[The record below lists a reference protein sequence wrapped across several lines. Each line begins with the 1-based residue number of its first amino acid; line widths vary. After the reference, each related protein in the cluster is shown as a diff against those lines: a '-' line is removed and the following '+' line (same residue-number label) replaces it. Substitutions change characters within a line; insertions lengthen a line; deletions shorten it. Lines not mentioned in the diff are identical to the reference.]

1 MTKCIAMLVAVLVLA
16 GPAVARAE
24 LVDRVAAVVN
34 KDIIALS
41 EVEKR
46 AAPELERLTG
56 TTRDPKERAELR
68 TRVMKQALDV
78 LIGEKLMEAEVKELG
93 LGVADSELE
102 AAMADVRRQNNI
114 ADAAQFE
121 QLLEREG
128 FTLAA
133 YKDFLRKQMERM
145 KLVQFKVTPKV
156 KVSEEDLKAA
166 YTQYSRLEGE
176 DAEVHARHI
185 LVQLDPKATPEQVE
199 AARKKAL
206 ALAEEARKPGVDF
219 AKLAKEK
226 SEGSSRE
233 DGGDL
238 GFFRRGVMVPAFERI
253 AFNLKEGEVS
263 EPVRTQFGWHVL
275 KVEERRA
282 VDVVPYEQVKAELE
296 GKLKLQKTEKF
307 VEQYVQ
313 ELRQKAS
320 VEVKM

>member
-1 MTKCIAMLVAVLVLA
+1 MKKCIATMVAVLVLA
-16 GPAVARAE
+16 GPVARAE

-34 KDIIALS
+34 KDVIALS

-46 AAPELERLTG
+46 AAPELARLAG
-56 TTRDPKERAELR
+56 NTRDPKERAELR

-78 LIGEKLMEAEVKELG
+78 LIGEKLMEAEVRELG

-114 ADAAQFE
+114 TDAAQFE
-121 QLLEREG
+121 RLLETEG
-128 FTLAA
+128 FTVAA

-145 KLVQFKVTPKV
+145 KLVQFKVSPKV

-166 YTQYSRLEGE
+166 YTQYSRMEGE

-185 LVQLDPKATPEQVE
+185 LVQLDAKATPEQVE
-199 AARKKAL
+199 AARQKAL

-219 AKLAKEK
+219 SKLAKEK

-238 GFFRRGVMVPAFERI
+238 GFFRRGVMVPAFERV
-253 AFNLKEGEVS
+253 AFTLKEGEVS
-263 EPVRTQFGWHVL
+263 EPVRTQFGWHIL

-282 VDVVPYEQVKAELE
+282 VDVEPYEKVKAELE

-320 VEVKM
+320 VEVKL